1 MTSKYTSGLVE
12 PMQKINPY
20 AISKGSWWE
29 RQAVT
34 TTVLTLG
41 KMVGEV
47 IYRVYSRCE
56 VSEKLARRLC
66 AWAITFLMY
75 DYTFKLFGLY
85 RT

>member
-1 MTSKYTSGLVE
+1 MTSKYTSGSVE

-20 AISKGSWWE
+20 AISKWSWWE

-47 IYRVYSRCE
+47 IYLAWNI
-56 VSEKLARRLC
+56 EKL
-66 AWAITFLMY
+66 
-75 DYTFKLFGLY
+75 DVV
-85 RT
+85 

>member
-20 AISKGSWWE
+20 AISKWSWWE

-41 KMVGEV
+41 KMVGEGH
-47 IYRVYSRCE
+47 ISCME
-56 VSEKLARRLC
+56 H
-66 AWAITFLMY
+66 
-75 DYTFKLFGLY
+75 
-85 RT
+85 

>member
-1 MTSKYTSGLVE
+1 MFFFALVYHDFKIISGVVE

-20 AISKGSWWE
+20 AISKWSWWE

-47 IYRVYSRCE
+47 IYLAWNI
-56 VSEKLARRLC
+56 EKL
-66 AWAITFLMY
+66 
-75 DYTFKLFGLY
+75 DVV
-85 RT
+85 

>member
-1 MTSKYTSGLVE
+1 
-12 PMQKINPY
+12 MQKVNPY
-20 AISKGSWWE
+20 AISKWSWWE

-47 IYRVYSRCE
+47 IYHVYSRCE
-56 VSEKLARRLC
+56 ASEKLARRLC